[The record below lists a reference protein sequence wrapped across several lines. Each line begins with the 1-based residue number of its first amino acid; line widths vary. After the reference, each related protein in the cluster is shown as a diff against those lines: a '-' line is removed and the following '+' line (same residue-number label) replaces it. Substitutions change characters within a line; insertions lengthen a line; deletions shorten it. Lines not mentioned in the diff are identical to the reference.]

1 MSIPPEAVKPAEVL
15 AGVAHTSER
24 ARADHEYKA
33 SEDRF
38 RRLIEGA
45 PDGVVISRAG
55 VILYAN
61 AAAATQLGFAGAADL
76 VGQSMTHFLEPAEL
90 AVMVARINIIATTNA
105 PIGPR
110 EYKAKRK
117 DGTLITTEI
126 TSLPIEYDGA
136 PAVLAI
142 ARDVTGR
149 ANLQAQLAH
158 ADRLTALGSLAAGVA
173 HEINNPLAFASLGLD
188 AVEKFITRAIPDE
201 AQRREALA
209 LIADVR
215 FGADR
220 VAGIVRDLKAF
231 SRPSDDQ
238 IGPVDIT
245 AVLKSV
251 ERMVARE
258 IRPRAVFSLELP
270 PLPPILGNVA
280 RLEQV
285 FVNLLLNAAQAMSEG
300 GATNLVAVRGQ
311 HTPDGTVEIE
321 VRDNG
326 PGMTKETL
334 ERIFEPFFT
343 TKPVGVGMGL
353 GLSVCHGIVTQLGGT
368 ITIESELGRGTVA
381 RVTLPVSAS
390 PLRRST
396 VAPVTPRSPLRGK
409 ILIVDD
415 EVSVGI
421 TLKYLL
427 DERHDVTT
435 LTNGEAAL
443 QMLLGGASFDLVLCD
458 LMMPGLSGM
467 EVHARLASEASGLE
481 RKLVFMTGGAFTP
494 RAISFLATVPN
505 ARVDKPFALAAI
517 EELVDERLR
526 DAVQAHES

>member
-1 MSIPPEAVKPAEVL
+1 MSTPPEAAKPAEAL
-15 AGVAHTSER
+15 R
-24 ARADHEYKA
+24 A

-45 PDGVVISRAG
+45 PDGVVISRSG

-61 AAAATQLGFAGAADL
+61 AAAATQLGFERAADL
-76 VGQSMTHFLEPAEL
+76 VGQAMGQFLEPAEIQ
-90 AVMVARINIIATTNA
+90 VMVERIRAIATTNA

-110 EYKAKRK
+110 EYKAKRR
-117 DGTLITTEI
+117 DGTIITSEI

-136 PAVLAI
+136 PAILAI
-142 ARDVTGR
+142 ARDVTER
-149 ANLQAQLAH
+149 AVLRDQLAH
-158 ADRLTALGSLAAGVA
+158 ADRLAALGSLAAGVA

-188 AVEKFITRAIPDE
+188 AVEKYIGGAIPDE

-215 FGADR
+215 LGTDR
-220 VAGIVRDLKAF
+220 VAGIVRDLKSF

-238 IGPVDIT
+238 IGPVDLA

-270 PLPPILGNVA
+270 SLPPVQGNAA

-285 FVNLLLNAAQAMSEG
+285 FVNLLLNAAQAMSEER
-300 GATNLVAVRGQ
+300 GANLVAVRGQ
-311 HTPDGTVEIE
+311 HLPDGNVEIE

-326 PGMTKETL
+326 PGMAKETL
-334 ERIFEPFFT
+334 ARIFEPFFT

-353 GLSVCHGIVTQLGGT
+353 GLAVCHGIVTQLGGT
-368 ITIESELGRGTVA
+368 IVIESELGRGTIA
-381 RVTLPVSAS
+381 RVTLPVSTL
-390 PLRRST
+390 PVRRST
-396 VAPVTPRSPLRGK
+396 VAPATPRSRLRGK

-427 DERHDVTT
+427 EDRHDVIA
-435 LTNGEAAL
+435 LTDGKAAL
-443 QMLLGGASFDLVLCD
+443 ELLLGGTPFDLVLCD

-467 EVHARLASEASGLE
+467 EVHARLASEAKGLE
-481 RKLVFMTGGAFTP
+481 SKLVFMTGGAFTP
-494 RAISFLATVPN
+494 RAISFLAAVPN
-505 ARVDKPFALAAI
+505 ARVDKPFALTTI

-526 DAVQAHES
+526 DRAVSRET